1 MAAPE
6 PARRPLAFLVALYCA
21 WISAGHH
28 PFVIALEGA
37 RSPTDFTRDYVSARA
52 LSRGEPLSQLDGAR
66 GNAEAVSVGAEPVII
81 LENSPFHL
89 HPPPASLPLRLLVP
103 LGFRGA
109 SAVWLGLSILALGA
123 LARLLVGIVARVAE
137 PPVGPFPLFALLL
150 LWPPTLTNFQLG
162 QWSAILAALVAAG
175 YSAWDADR
183 RQRGAVWIAIAT
195 ALKLTPDALFPF
207 IALRDK
213 RAAAT
218 FASTVAAAMVLALPL
233 GGGFD
238 AWFAF
243 LHSTAPNVTHWL
255 TWWHNTLSI
264 HGLFARYLVGA
275 HFARP
280 LAEAP
285 HAARALAWLV
295 DAALVLTALAATRAA
310 SGRKHDRG
318 VEGCVFAM
326 WGVLAVVLNPLA
338 WTHYA
343 LLLALPAALVWRA
356 TADAA
361 TPLSPRTRAQVR
373 GALGAAIVGLTVPK
387 ETILFFARPFPSA
400 PVKAPLLSL
409 HLFAALLLFAAAGW
423 VVRASRQRT

>member
-1 MAAPE
+1 MTAPD
-6 PARRPLAFLVALYCA
+6 AGATRRPLAFLIALYCA

-52 LSRGEPLSQLDGAR
+52 LSRGERLSELDGAR

-109 SAVWLGLSILALGA
+109 SAAWLGLSILALGV
-123 LARLLVGIVARVAE
+123 LARLLTGIVARVAP
-137 PPVGPFPLFALLL
+137 PPVGSFTLFALLL
-150 LWPPTLTNFQLG
+150 LWPPTLTNLQLG
-162 QWSAILAALVAAG
+162 QWSAILAAAVAAS
-175 YSAWDADR
+175 YSAWDAGR
-183 RQRGAVWIAIAT
+183 RRRGAGWLALAT
-195 ALKLTPDALFPF
+195 ALKLTPGALFPYL
-207 IALRDK
+207 ALRDK

-218 FASTVAAAMVLALPL
+218 FAAVVAAAMAIALPL

-238 AWFAF
+238 AWAAF
-243 LHSTAPNVTHWL
+243 MHSTGPNVTQWL

-280 LAEAP
+280 IIEAP
-285 HAARALAWLV
+285 HAARALSWLV
-295 DAALVLTALAATRAA
+295 DATLVLTALAATRAA
-310 SGRKHDRG
+310 SARDRG

-343 LLLALPAALVWRA
+343 ILLALPAALVWRA
-356 TADAA
+356 TAAS
-361 TPLSPRTRAQVR
+361 TWSLSPSARRRVR
-373 GALGAAIVGLTVPK
+373 GALGAAVVGLTVPK

-400 PVKAPLLSL
+400 PAKAPLLSL
-409 HLFAALLLFAAAGW
+409 HLFAALLLFGAAAW
-423 VVRASRQRT
+423 VVRANRQRT